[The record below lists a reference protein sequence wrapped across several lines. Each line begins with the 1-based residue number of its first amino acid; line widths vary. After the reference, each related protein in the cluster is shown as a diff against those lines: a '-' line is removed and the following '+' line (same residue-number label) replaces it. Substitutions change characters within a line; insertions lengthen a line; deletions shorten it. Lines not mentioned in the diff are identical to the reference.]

1 MSRNHCNFIKKKNK
15 LYIVDKGSKFGTLI
29 YLNSPL
35 SVTPDTNEGTLIS
48 GKHLFSI
55 NLQRKQNFLAKIFPI
70 CCWECNNQINP
81 KTDVDV
87 FGEKNSCISGEEE
100 NNSINNNYNG
110 NDNFIIDELYQDYV
124 LDLGNDIYIHSEIES
139 EKPNS

>member
-1 MSRNHCNFIKKKNK
+1 M
-15 LYIVDKGSKFGTLI
+15 
-29 YLNSPL
+29 
-35 SVTPDTNEGTLIS
+35 TPDTNEGTLIS
-48 GKHLFSI
+48 GKHLFSV
-55 NLQRKQNFLAKIFPI
+55 NLQRKQNFLNKIFPI
-70 CCWECNNQINP
+70 FCCECSNQINP

-87 FGEKNSCISGEEE
+87 LGEKNSCISGDEYYNS
-100 NNSINNNYNG
+100 NNIAYNG